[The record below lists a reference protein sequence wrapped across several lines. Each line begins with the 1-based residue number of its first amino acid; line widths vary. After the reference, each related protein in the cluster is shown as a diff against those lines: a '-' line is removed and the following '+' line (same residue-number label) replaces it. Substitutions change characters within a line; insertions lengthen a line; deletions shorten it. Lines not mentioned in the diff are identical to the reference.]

1 MGFPRFDE
9 HPPSGHRPAMSETAS
24 MERKKPRDGRS
35 FTPEF
40 KAEIVERCR
49 RGDCSIGH
57 VARDFDLSETV
68 VRMWVPGRTPWPRPS
83 VPRSSVN

>member
-1 MGFPRFDE
+1 
-9 HPPSGHRPAMSETAS
+9 MSETAS
-24 MERKKPRDGRS
+24 LERKKPRDGRS

-49 RGDCSIGH
+49 RGDCSIGN

-68 VRMWVPGRTPWPRPS
+68 VRVWVPGRTQRTRAS
-83 VPRSSVN
+83 LPRSSVN